1 MRATRFVPSLI
12 AACLAATAS
21 CNDTAAPTSP
31 GRQAAPPPALTTL
44 EGVIHLSATKV
55 NGIVLSLDDG
65 EDVILDGTGS
75 ANLTNVE
82 NADVEVRGQWSGDT
96 FAVADFLVRRVDGAE
111 VIDGVVTALH
121 LQDEI
126 EGDVIGYALSLTRG
140 SLVPLMDPPAELI
153 AHVGERVWIAE
164 TADGQASA
172 FGIISR

>member
-1 MRATRFVPSLI
+1 
-12 AACLAATAS
+12 
-21 CNDTAAPTSP
+21 
-31 GRQAAPPPALTTL
+31 
-44 EGVIHLSATKV
+44 
-55 NGIVLSLDDG
+55 
-65 EDVILDGTGS
+65 
-75 ANLTNVE
+75 
-82 NADVEVRGQWSGDT
+82 
-96 FAVADFLVRRVDGAE
+96 VADFLVRRVDGAE
-111 VIDGVVTALH
+111 VMDGVVTALH